1 MGIEQVVGSEIA
13 ETIQK
18 WIPGTVV
25 ASDESSVTVNHK
37 DVRRL
42 MGFLKESEEFDF
54 NYLTSITAVD
64 YLQYFELVYNLVSMS
79 SRRSLMV
86 KTRVYSRENPEV
98 PSLTSLWKGAD
109 LQEREVFD
117 LMGIRFSGH
126 PNLKRIALWE
136 EFEGH
141 PLRKDF
147 L

>member
-13 ETIQK
+13 ETIEK

-42 MGFLKESEEFDF
+42 MGVLKESEEFDF
-54 NYLTSITAVD
+54 SYLTSITAVD
-64 YLQYFELVYNLVSMS
+64 YLQYFELIYNLVSMRS
-79 SRRSLMV
+79 KRSLMV
-86 KTRVYSRENPEV
+86 KARIYSRENPEV
-98 PSLTSLWKGAD
+98 PSLTPLWKGAD

-136 EFEGH
+136 GFEGH